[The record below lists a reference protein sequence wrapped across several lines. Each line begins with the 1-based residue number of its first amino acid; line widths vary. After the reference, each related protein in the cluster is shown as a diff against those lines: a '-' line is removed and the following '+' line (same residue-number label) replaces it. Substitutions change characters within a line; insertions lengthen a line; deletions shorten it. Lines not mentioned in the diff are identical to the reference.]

1 MQWGAGGPRRCTSQ
15 PDHDNLR
22 RSFAKRRKAAQG
34 HHNRYRAKTD
44 HPCQRPVQNPSEM
57 GVIANLIDT
66 VASTAAVRVI
76 ESLIFDDRRNF
87 TAAFVLAECES
98 QNRKSVVWGKRVSVR
113 VELGGRRI
121 FK

>member
-15 PDHDNLR
+15 PDHENLR

-66 VASTAAVRVI
+66 VASKSEEHTSELQSLMRISYAVFCLKKKKTPR
-76 ESLIFDDRRNF
+76 EKKLHTD
-87 TAAFVLAECES
+87 
-98 QNRKSVVWGKRVSVR
+98 VVHVAT
-113 VELGGRRI
+113 
-121 FK
+121 

>member
-1 MQWGAGGPRRCTSQ
+1 MRISDWSSDVCST
-15 PDHDNLR
+15 DLHENLR

-66 VASTAAVRVI
+66 VASTAAVRVL
-76 ESLIFDDRRNF
+76 ESLIFDDRSDF
-87 TAAFVLAECES
+87 TAAFGLAECES
-98 QNRKSVVWGKRVSVR
+98 HLVDRKSTRLNSSH
-113 VELGGRRI
+113 
-121 FK
+121 